1 MRVRVGWAAAIG
13 LASAAS
19 PALAKAETSLVQDDS
34 DPFDALVPKGHFEP
48 ESFSDF
54 DLSAFLSAPDSAQTE
69 MTFGSSDW
77 NAMIQGLADAAVFEE
92 PAAERDRNFLPELG
106 SVSTRLAGASEAKDK
121 GGDDPSES
129 AFDISATLTGVSD
142 YRFRGLSL
150 SGRDP
155 ALQGSLEVEH
165 ETGFYAGVWGSTIS
179 ELAGAHTEVDIYG
192 GWRGEMGSLG
202 LDAGVTGYLYPGG
215 HGVDYYELTGSASYA
230 YGPAELKLGIAYAPK
245 QANLGKDD
253 SVYVYSQA
261 KLAIPAT
268 PVTLVAQ
275 VGREEGA
282 LEGVDGTKWDWS
294 LGAQVV
300 KDRFTLGLSY
310 VDTNTDRLLDP
321 DKVAHAGVVLSLS
334 ISI

>member
-1 MRVRVGWAAAIG
+1 MQRQMGWMAAIG

-19 PALAKAETSLVQDDS
+19 PALAKAETSVVQDEF
-34 DPFDALVPKGHFEP
+34 DPFDALVANGHFEP
-48 ESFSDF
+48 EGFSDF
-54 DLSAFLSAPDSAQTE
+54 DLTALLSAPVAPQTE
-69 MTFGSSDW
+69 MAFGSSDW
-77 NAMIQGLADAAVFEE
+77 NAMIGGLADVAEFEAPE
-92 PAAERDRNFLPELG
+92 VDHDRNFLPDLG
-106 SVSTRLAGASEAKDK
+106 SLSTRLAAAGGAGEDDGGASSA
-121 GGDDPSES
+121 S

-179 ELAGAHTEVDIYG
+179 ALAGAHSEVDVYG
-192 GWRGEMGSLG
+192 GWRGELGSLG

-215 HGVDYYELTGSASYA
+215 HGVDYYEITGSASYS
-230 YGPAELKLGIAYAPK
+230 YGPAELKLAVAYAPE
-245 QANLGKDD
+245 QSNLGGDD
-253 SVYVYSQA
+253 SIYVYGQT
-261 KLAIPAT
+261 KLAVPAT
-268 PVTLVAQ
+268 PVTLIAQ

-300 KDRFTLGLSY
+300 KDRFTLGLTY
-310 VDTNTDRLLDP
+310 VDTNTNRLLDP
-321 DKVAHAGVVLSLS
+321 DRVAHAGVVLSLS